1 METPVIL
8 WGEYPQCIGPLH
20 YTDTELLCDM
30 TVKVKVA
37 ITSNTAELYVTKL
50 TAALFVICLECYGTI
65 RGHQKK
71 GEKFKGQGQMC

>member
-1 METPVIL
+1 
-8 WGEYPQCIGPLH
+8 
-20 YTDTELLCDM
+20 M

-71 GEKFKGQGQMC
+71 GEKFKGQCAEGHVKKKSLTWLQDVLCEKFVVAIANN

>member
-1 METPVIL
+1 MNTHNALDRCITLIL
-8 WGEYPQCIGPLH
+8 S
-20 YTDTELLCDM
+20 LLCDM

>member
-1 METPVIL
+1 
-8 WGEYPQCIGPLH
+8 
-20 YTDTELLCDM
+20 M

-37 ITSNTAELYVTKL
+37 ITSNTAELYITKL
-50 TAALFVICLECYGTI
+50 TAVICLGCYRTI

>member
-1 METPVIL
+1 MNTHNALDRCIIMIL
-8 WGEYPQCIGPLH
+8 S
-20 YTDTELLCDM
+20 LLCDM

-50 TAALFVICLECYGTI
+50 TAALFVICLECYETI

>member
-1 METPVIL
+1 
-8 WGEYPQCIGPLH
+8 
-20 YTDTELLCDM
+20 M

-50 TAALFVICLECYGTI
+50 TAALFVICLECYETI